1 MEKLIR
7 NRYFYFI
14 KIIIT
19 SVIFY
24 FIFRKIDFKVL
35 FHSFSQI
42 NVSVIILMFITTTIK
57 IFIEY
62 KNWGHYLSINPEY
75 KPKPS
80 EIFKSHMIGHSL
92 NLLIPGGI
100 GVAGKVFFIENP
112 KSHTFMSIGVEK
124 FFQVWINLL
133 FASFAAIF
141 YFRKINIYIP
151 IAVLVFVIF
160 LPLFIYWIRH
170 LNRAKSI
177 EKYFLEYI
185 KMLPYISLMQIT
197 YMFLTIFQYFILVN
211 AFLRFHIFSAIIS
224 IPLILSSNLIPI
236 TYAGLGLREKFAI
249 EVFSKYTISAE
260 IAVTV
265 TLTVFLFNSILPAI
279 VGLVLFLRKKKGKK
293 LKAK

>member
-19 SVIFY
+19 TVILY
-24 FIFRKIDFKVL
+24 FIFRKIDFQVL
-35 FHSFSQI
+35 FHSFRQI
-42 NVSVIILMFITTTIK
+42 RISIIAVMLITTAVK

-62 KNWGHYLSINPEY
+62 KNWGHYLTINPEY

-92 NLLIPGGI
+92 SLLIPGGL
-100 GVAGKVFFIENP
+100 GAAGKVFFIENS
-112 KSHTFMSIGVEK
+112 KSHTFMSLGVEK
-124 FFQVWINLL
+124 FFQIWINLL

-141 YFRKINIYIP
+141 YFRKINISIP
-151 IAVLVFVIF
+151 IAVFILVIF
-160 LPLFIYWIRH
+160 LPLFIYWIKH
-170 LNRAKSI
+170 LYRVKSI
-177 EKYFLEYI
+177 EKYFMEYI
-185 KMLPYISLMQIT
+185 RILPYISLMQIT

-260 IAVTV
+260 ISVTV
-265 TLTVFLFNSILPAI
+265 TLTIFLFNSVLPAI
-279 VGLVLFLRKKKGKK
+279 VGLVLFLRKKKSEK
-293 LKAK
+293 LKTN